1 MKFYYVYILQ
11 SLQNP
16 HKYYTGFTENLE
28 QRVHEHNMGK
38 CSHTYLSAD
47 GQAGEREKVSE

>member
-28 QRVHEHNMGK
+28 QRVYEHNMGK

-47 GQAGEREKVSE
+47 GQAGEREKVS